1 MMASAPVAIPNAVLT
16 RASEIP
22 VDRATESGEPALA
35 RAANERIMPN
45 TVPNSPNRVP
55 SVEIVAMTGR
65 FCSIEG
71 SSRAVLSSI
80 SFWMIRI
87 FCSLVCPDA
96 RSTSL

>member
-16 RASEIP
+16 KASDIP
-22 VDRATESGEPALA
+22 VDRATESGAPALA
-35 RAANERIMPN
+35 KAANERIMPN

-55 SVEIVAMTGR
+55 NVEIVAMTGR

-80 SFWMIRI
+80 SF
-87 FCSLVCPDA
+87 
-96 RSTSL
+96 

>member
-71 SSRAVLSSI
+71 SSRAVLSG
-80 SFWMIRI
+80 
-87 FCSLVCPDA
+87 
-96 RSTSL
+96 